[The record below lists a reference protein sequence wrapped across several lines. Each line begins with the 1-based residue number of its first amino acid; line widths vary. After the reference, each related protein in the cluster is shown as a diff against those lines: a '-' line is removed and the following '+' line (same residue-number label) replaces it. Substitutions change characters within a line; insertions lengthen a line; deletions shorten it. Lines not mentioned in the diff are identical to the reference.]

1 MRRVKV
7 MVNGLPGKMAEIVAR
22 LIIKERENLS
32 MELVPFS
39 QTGDEI
45 KDGDFRL
52 GKGVLH
58 LVRALEMRVYIRTI
72 KDGNFPFIS
81 VDFTTPAS
89 VIPNVRFYCENG
101 LPFVMGTTGYSE
113 TELAAIKE
121 MVATAGIPAVI
132 APNMAREIVGLQAMM
147 EFASVNFSNLFSEYD
162 LDIVES
168 HQAGKKD
175 TSGTA
180 RAMIK
185 YFNALGMPFDVK
197 HIEMIRD
204 PQEQRKMGVPE
215 EALAGHGWHTYGW
228 RSGDGTV
235 LFRLT
240 HNVNGREIY
249 ARGTISAILFLESKM
264 QEGARGVFSM
274 IDVIKAGF

>member
-1 MRRVKV
+1 MKRVRV
-7 MVNGLPGKMAEIVAR
+7 MINGLPGKMAEIAAR
-22 LIIKERENLS
+22 LIIAERENLL

-45 KDGDFRL
+45 EDGDFRL

-58 LVRALEMRVYIRTI
+58 LVRVSEMRGYIKTI
-72 KDGNFPFIS
+72 KDRNFPFIS
-81 VDFTTPAS
+81 VDFTAPAA
-89 VIPNVRFYCENG
+89 VMPNVRFYCENG
-101 LPFVMGTTGYSE
+101 LPFIMGTTGYSE
-113 TELAAIKE
+113 AELAVIKE
-121 MVATAGIPAVI
+121 MVFFADIPAVI

-147 EFASVNFSNLFSEYD
+147 EFASVNFPNLFGEYN

-168 HQAGKKD
+168 HQTGKKD

-204 PQEQRKMGVPE
+204 PQEQGNMGVPK
-215 EALAGHGWHTYGW
+215 EALAGHGWHTYTW

-240 HNVNGREIY
+240 HNVNGRKIY
-249 ARGTISAILFLESKM
+249 ARGTISAILFLESKILA
-264 QEGARGVFSM
+264 GAKGVFNM
-274 IDVIKAGF
+274 IDVIRAGF